1 MHSIARS
8 QPDIAE
14 LTLKLLVRLALCLV
28 KESISSVP
36 LSGPTI
42 QNRQASIHCDPSPH
56 KLPKTP
62 PRGASRLEP
71 NRVIPPHLI
80 DQGRENVRANPRVQ
94 TTISLI
100 RR

>member
-14 LTLKLLVRLALCLV
+14 LTL
-28 KESISSVP
+28 
-36 LSGPTI
+36 TI